1 MYGGLEMGGLNW
13 QWAGRA
19 HNQNERQPITKMMQF
34 REEYDNSAVDK
45 FAVLMLEPSSHQRH
59 WRISG
64 EISSLP
70 FYAQSCNFWRLDYG
84 SGTLALVVNLNLHLI

>member
-1 MYGGLEMGGLNW
+1 MALFLNSTAGGKLEMYGGLEMWGLNW
-13 QWAGRA
+13 QRAERA
-19 HNQNERQPITKMMQF
+19 HNHNELQTITKMMQF

-64 EISSLP
+64 
-70 FYAQSCNFWRLDYG
+70 
-84 SGTLALVVNLNLHLI
+84 